1 MKKFKCILALLLT
14 FLIIYFLQVNV
25 FTWLN
30 IRGIMPN
37 LFVILV
43 LFIGLFAGQK
53 LGVLFG
59 LLFGLIL
66 DLLVGKS
73 IGFSSIFLAIIGYL
87 GEYFDKNYSKDNRIL
102 LIILAVLC
110 TSIYEIGMHAVDVI
124 KIKASLELPAF
135 LGTLL
140 VENLYNVL
148 IVIIIYPLMKKF
160 GSYVERTFKEKD
172 ITTRYF

>member
-87 GEYFDKNYSKDNRIL
+87 GEYFDKNYYIL
-102 LIILAVLC
+102 NALN
-110 TSIYEIGMHAVDVI
+110 D
-124 KIKASLELPAF
+124 F
-135 LGTLL
+135 
-140 VENLYNVL
+140 
-148 IVIIIYPLMKKF
+148 
-160 GSYVERTFKEKD
+160 
-172 ITTRYF
+172 